1 MRTNSDNVQLSAIR
15 VNQMLYQRSLPGDDM
30 PFQFKSEPEATSSPW
45 NDRILMAA
53 VIVTMVLSLLGYMH
67 A

>member
-1 MRTNSDNVQLSAIR
+1 MQ
-15 VNQMLYQRSLPGDDM
+15 
-30 PFQFKSEPEATSSPW
+30 FQAKSEPESNSPW
-45 NDRILMAA
+45 NDRVLMAV

>member
-1 MRTNSDNVQLSAIR
+1 M
-15 VNQMLYQRSLPGDDM
+15 
-30 PFQFKSEPEATSSPW
+30 QFELKSEPEANSSW

-53 VIVTMVLSLLGYMH
+53 IIVTMVLSLLGYMH

>member
-1 MRTNSDNVQLSAIR
+1 MQFQPKPDSA
-15 VNQMLYQRSLPGDDM
+15 
-30 PFQFKSEPEATSSPW
+30 SSPW

-53 VIVTMVLSLLGYMH
+53 IIVTMVLSLLGYMH